1 MAKHQNSIFN
11 LTTIERKTN
20 IRKLKLN
27 EFVLGKVS
35 MTKLEKSAIK
45 RLVIR
50 EANNFLQKLES
61 EENE

>member
-35 MTKLEKSAIK
+35 MTKLEKMAVK
-45 RLVIR
+45 RLVIK
-50 EANNFLQKLES
+50 EANNLLQKLES